1 MQDLTFAP
9 EPLQSQGRTLTE
21 HVFKQIQTAIV
32 LGQ

>member
-21 HVFKQIQTAIV
+21 HV
-32 LGQ
+32 